1 MIAAKVEGDLVS
13 IKELFSL
20 STDKKEKIQTEKQV
34 IKEENIDDWFE
45 RWLNVVKEMLLSN
58 FNNDKCKT
66 YINALN

>member
-20 STDKKEKIQTEKQV
+20 STDNKEKIQTEKQV